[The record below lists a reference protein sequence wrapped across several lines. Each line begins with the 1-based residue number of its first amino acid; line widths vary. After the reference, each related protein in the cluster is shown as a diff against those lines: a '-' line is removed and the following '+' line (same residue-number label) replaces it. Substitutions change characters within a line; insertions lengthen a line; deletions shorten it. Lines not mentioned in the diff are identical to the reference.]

1 MNCLPAYPTNLTID
15 EKLWNLLSKA
25 LKERKKSNAL
35 NTNAIKDED
44 NGTQRDIASENRS
57 KKKRKQQTEESKSQV
72 KGSTNQTD
80 DKLNPPEQSVK
91 VKWCTIGKKILRAQ
105 NDNEL
110 PLKKFQKKIVAEY
123 LKETG
128 GKSDNESVE
137 ALWSKCQKKLSK
149 NSKFQIVDDKIKM
162 ISR

>member
-1 MNCLPAYPTNLTID
+1 MNCLPAYPTNLAID

-25 LKERKKSNAL
+25 LKERKKSNTL

-44 NGTQRDIASENRS
+44 NGTQGDIPNENRS

-128 GKSDNESVE
+128 GNSDNESVE
-137 ALWSKCQKKLSK
+137 TLWSKCQKKLSK